1 MDFIVVLFAAII
13 GDLIWGNK
21 KNFSER
27 LNYPVIVFRRFIDF
41 IDREFNKDEFS
52 DNTKV
57 FNGTIITLMAI
68 IILWFLAIILEKILF
83 GNFVG
88 NILIGFFVS
97 LFLNIKSSFNEIK
110 AIYNNF
116 MDDDIDQA
124 KEGLGSIS
132 SVDCSELNESEITAL
147 AIDNLFR
154 KLMLHFV
161 CPFFWLFIMGLPG
174 LLISNFIS
182 YANKLTL
189 QTAPKYQLFGK
200 FISYLEN
207 IMYYIPSRLTSLL
220 IILSSLI
227 LKEDWKKAITIT
239 RQYSKE
245 MGPVSL
251 GWSSAS
257 IAGALNIIINVYN
270 TNTENDEFFVIN
282 PDGIQLINFDYIMK
296 GIWIYIVSISLFLVG
311 IFFGS
316 IV

>member
-21 KNFSER
+21 KNFSKR
-27 LNYPVIVFRRFIDF
+27 LNYPVIFFGRFIDF
-41 IDREFNKDEFS
+41 LDREFNKDEFS

-83 GNFVG
+83 GNFFG
-88 NILIGFFVS
+88 DILIGFFVS

-116 MDDDIDQA
+116 MDDEIDQA

-154 KLMLHFV
+154 KLMLHLV
-161 CPFFWLFIMGLPG
+161 CPLFWLFIMGLPG
-174 LLISNFIS
+174 LVLSNFIS
-182 YANKLTL
+182 YANKLTF
-189 QTAPKYQLFGK
+189 QTSPKYQLFWK

-207 IMYYIPSRLTSLL
+207 IIYYIPSRLTSLL
-220 IILSSLI
+220 IILSSFI
-227 LKEDWKKAITIT
+227 LKEDWKKAIIT
-239 RQYSKE
+239 TREYSNEK
-245 MGPVSL
+245 SLLNL
-251 GWSSAS
+251 GWASAS

-282 PDGIQLINFDYIMK
+282 PDGIQSINFDYIMK

>member
-27 LNYPVIVFRRFIDF
+27 LNYPVIVFERFIDF

-83 GNFVG
+83 GNFLG
-88 NILIGFFVS
+88 NILIGFVVS
-97 LFLNIKSSFNEIK
+97 LFVHIKSSFNEIK

-116 MDDDIDQA
+116 MDDEIDQA

-132 SVDCSELNESEITAL
+132 SVDCSEFNESEITAL

-161 CPFFWLFIMGLPG
+161 CPLFWLFIMGLPG
-174 LLISNFIS
+174 LLISNIIS
-182 YANKLTL
+182 YANELTL
-189 QTAPKYQLFGK
+189 QTGPKYQLFGK

-239 RQYSKE
+239 RQHSQE

-251 GWSSAS
+251 GWASAS

-270 TNTENDEFFVIN
+270 SNTENDEFFVIN

-296 GIWIYIVSISLFLVG
+296 GIWIYIVSISLFLVA

>member
-27 LNYPVIVFRRFIDF
+27 LNYPVIVFGRFIDF
-41 IDREFNKDEFS
+41 IDREFNRDVFS

-68 IILWFLAIILEKILF
+68 IILWFFAIILEKILF

-116 MDDDIDQA
+116 MDDEIDQA
-124 KEGLGSIS
+124 KERMGSIS

-161 CPFFWLFIMGLPG
+161 CPLFWLFIMGLPG

-189 QTAPKYQLFGK
+189 QTGPKYQLFGK

-239 RQYSKE
+239 RQHSKE
-245 MGPVSL
+245 KSLLNL
-251 GWSSAS
+251 GWASAS
-257 IAGALNIIINVYN
+257 IAGALNIIINVYD

-282 PDGIQLINFDYIMK
+282 PDGIQSINFDYIMK

>member
-21 KNFSER
+21 KNFSKR
-27 LNYPVIVFRRFIDF
+27 LNYPVIVFGRFIDF
-41 IDREFNKDEFS
+41 LDREFNKDEFS

-83 GNFVG
+83 GNFFG
-88 NILIGFFVS
+88 DILIGFFVS

-116 MDDDIDQA
+116 MDDEIDQA

-154 KLMLHFV
+154 KLMLHLV
-161 CPFFWLFIMGLPG
+161 CPLFWLFIMGLPG
-174 LLISNFIS
+174 LVLSNFIS
-182 YANKLTL
+182 YANKLTF
-189 QTAPKYQLFGK
+189 QTSPKYQLFWK

-207 IMYYIPSRLTSLL
+207 IIYYIPSRLTSLL
-220 IILSSLI
+220 IILSSFI
-227 LKEDWKKAITIT
+227 LKEDWKKAIIT
-239 RQYSKE
+239 TREYSNEK
-245 MGPVSL
+245 SLLNL
-251 GWSSAS
+251 GWASAS

-282 PDGIQLINFDYIMK
+282 PDGIQSINFDYIMK

>member
-21 KNFSER
+21 KNFSES
-27 LNYPVIVFRRFIDF
+27 LNYPVIVFGRFIDF

-83 GNFVG
+83 GNFLG

-116 MDDDIDQA
+116 MDDEIDQA
-124 KEGLGSIS
+124 KEGLESIS

-161 CPFFWLFIMGLPG
+161 CPLFWLFIMGLPG

-189 QTAPKYQLFGK
+189 QTGPKYQLFGK

-220 IILSSLI
+220 IILSSFI

-239 RQYSKE
+239 HQHSKE
-245 MGPVSL
+245 MGLVSL
-251 GWSSAS
+251 GWASAS
-257 IAGALNIIINVYN
+257 IAGALNIIINIYN
-270 TNTENDEFFVIN
+270 TNTENVEFFVIN

>member
-27 LNYPVIVFRRFIDF
+27 LNYPVTVFGRFIDF

-68 IILWFLAIILEKILF
+68 IILWFLAIILDNILF
-83 GNFVG
+83 GNFLG

-116 MDDDIDQA
+116 MDDEIDQA
-124 KEGLGSIS
+124 KECLESIS

-161 CPFFWLFIMGLPG
+161 CPLFWLFIMGLPG
-174 LLISNFIS
+174 LLISNFIF

-189 QTAPKYQLFGK
+189 QTGPKYQLFGK

-220 IILSSLI
+220 IILSSFI

-239 RQYSKE
+239 HQHSKE
-245 MGPVSL
+245 MGLVSL
-251 GWSSAS
+251 GWASAS
-257 IAGALNIIINVYN
+257 IAGALNIIINLYN
-270 TNTENDEFFVIN
+270 TNTENVEFFVIN

>member
-27 LNYPVIVFRRFIDF
+27 LNYPVIVLGRFIDF

-83 GNFVG
+83 GNFLG

-116 MDDDIDQA
+116 MDDEIDQA
-124 KEGLGSIS
+124 KERLGSIS
-132 SVDCSELNESEITAL
+132 SVDCSELNESEITSL

-161 CPFFWLFIMGLPG
+161 CPLFWLFIMGLPG

-189 QTAPKYQLFGK
+189 QTGPKYQLFGK
-200 FISYLEN
+200 FILYLEN

-239 RQYSKE
+239 HQHSQE
-245 MGPVSL
+245 MDPVSL
-251 GWSSAS
+251 GWASAS

-270 TNTENDEFFVIN
+270 SSTENDQFFVIN